1 MVLME
6 AKPWNQEPVVWGAT
20 EGRAKTAEALRYEGL
35 RPKTPPQITLKDQP
49 TRGGETCNTNQT
61 RENEREERRGGE

>member
-1 MVLME
+1 ME
-6 AKPWNQEPVVWGAT
+6 AKPWNQEPVIWGAT

-49 TRGGETCNTNQT
+49 TRGGRNM
-61 RENEREERRGGE
+61 